1 MKIPERYALLPMALL
16 FGLGTAVMFACS
28 TLMSSRSIRM
38 IGNNSV
44 IGWIMLVGTLITIP
58 FLFASGWPD
67 ISGKNIAI
75 LSLAGV
81 GNIGGLIFS
90 FRALQVGKVGL
101 VAPIVSTEGA
111 LAAFMSALSGESLK
125 AAIIFALVVIVA
137 GVIIAAIAPDPAP
150 IAHENPPKAVL
161 LSTLAALS
169 FAATLFATGGL
180 SGTIP
185 IAWLSLPPRLAG
197 VILVTIPLA
206 LSGKLR
212 ISKKALPLIL
222 GSGVSEVTGFTCFA
236 LGAGYSIAIT
246 SVVSSQFAPI
256 AAILAF
262 ILFKERLGRMQ
273 IGGIILIVLG
283 VSALIALTR

>member
-1 MKIPERYALLPMALL
+1 MKTPERYALLPMALL

-75 LSLAGV
+75 MALAGV
-81 GNIGGLIFS
+81 GNVGGLMLS

-101 VAPIVSTEGA
+101 VAPIISTEGA

-125 AAIIFALVVIVA
+125 AAVIFALLAIVA
-137 GVIIAAIAPDPAP
+137 GVVIAAIAPDPAP
-150 IAHENPPKAVL
+150 IEHENPPKAVL
-161 LSTLAALS
+161 FSTLASLC
-169 FAATLFATGGL
+169 FASTLFATGGL
-180 SGTIP
+180 SGEIP
-185 IAWLSLPPRLAG
+185 TAWLSLPPRLAG
-197 VILVTIPLA
+197 VLLMTIPLA
-206 LSGKLR
+206 LSGKMR
-212 ISKKALPLIL
+212 ISKKALPLVL
-222 GSGVSEVTGFTCFA
+222 GSGITEVTGFTCFA
-236 LGAGYSIAIT
+236 VGAGYSIAIT

-256 AAILAF
+256 AAIFAY
-262 ILFKERLGRMQ
+262 IIFKEKLGKMQ
-273 IGGIILIVLG
+273 IGGIALIILG
-283 VSALIALTR
+283 VATLTALTS